1 MHCRTASHSWSTVV
15 LKSHGEHSVLE
26 GENET
31 SDYSNGKII
40 KHKRD
45 PRLSLFENGSCE

>member
-1 MHCRTASHSWSTVV
+1 MHGRTASHSWSTVV
-15 LKSHGEHSVLE
+15 LKSHGRHCVLE

-31 SDYSNGKII
+31 LDYSNGKII

-45 PRLSLFENGSCE
+45 PQLLLC